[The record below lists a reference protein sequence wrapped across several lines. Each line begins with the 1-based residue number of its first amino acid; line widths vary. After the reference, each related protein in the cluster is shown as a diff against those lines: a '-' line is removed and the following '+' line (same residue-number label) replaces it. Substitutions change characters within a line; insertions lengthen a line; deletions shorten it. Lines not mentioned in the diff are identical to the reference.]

1 MLYTLFRATNEITK
15 ITRLLFRRL
24 TLMNFKTQDQKVWPR
39 YEGRIKK
46 KKSEKSGRWHGIFCA
61 GREKVK
67 ITEVK
72 WFHILGNTVIIFADV
87 TSCSPCIL
95 VKLWLISLSRKYT
108 GCEIC
113 IFCHRDEHYF
123 LSNLKSRISRIKIFP

>member
-46 KKSEKSGRWHGIFCA
+46 KKVKRA
-61 GREKVK
+61 GDGMEY
-67 ITEVK
+67 
-72 WFHILGNTVIIFADV
+72 FARV
-87 TSCSPCIL
+87 E
-95 VKLWLISLSRKYT
+95 RK
-108 GCEIC
+108 
-113 IFCHRDEHYF
+113 
-123 LSNLKSRISRIKIFP
+123 